1 MAGRQ
6 FISFAALAAIL
17 GGTTGYI
24 LSNSTPGHD
33 SPLSA
38 YAAET
43 TTMPKPAMSPKQ
55 KVSDISDVSDEIAAV
70 PETTPDLEGSEKN
83 SEISARQD
91 TVVLEKGSNLMAVL
105 TGAGLE
111 RSVAYNAIEAL
122 RDVYNP
128 RKLRAGQEFDLV
140 YASETNGDTGDLL
153 DTLRFQPDAETIVS
167 VSRTDDGFSAST
179 DKVELSS
186 SPSVASGTIDQS
198 LFMAAEKNGM
208 PIPVLMEMIKL
219 YSYDVDFQ
227 RDIQPGDSFEVMYD
241 DMKDPKGNLVRH
253 GDITY
258 ASMTIRG
265 QKYRLYSYT
274 DSDGNQD
281 FYNEKGESFRRALMR
296 TPINGA
302 RLSSGFGM
310 RKHPVLG
317 YSRMHKGV
325 DFAAPTGTPIFA
337 AGNGTIERIGKVG
350 GYGNYIRLRHN
361 STYETAYGHMSRFA
375 KGLHTGSRVKQ
386 GDIIGYVGM
395 TGTAT
400 GPHLHFEI
408 LKAEHQVNPINVKM
422 PSGRTLAGKEL
433 DRFHATSEQLQK
445 QYAQLAIEGAKVA
458 SAD

>member
-6 FISFAALAAIL
+6 IVSFAALAAII

-24 LSNSTPGHD
+24 LSDAQQGHH

-43 TTMPKPAMSPKQ
+43 TTMPKPAMSPKHQ
-55 KVSDISDVSDEIAAV
+55 TTREIASVAETV
-70 PETTPDLEGSEKN
+70 PVDEGSQKN
-83 SEISARQD
+83 SDNSSRQD

-111 RSVAYNAIEAL
+111 RSVAFEAIEAL

-140 YASETNGDTGDLL
+140 YASEISGDTGDLL

-179 DKVELSS
+179 DKVELVS
-186 SPSVASGTIDQS
+186 SPNATSGTIDQS

-208 PIPVLMEMIKL
+208 PLSVLMEMIKL

-241 DMKDPKGNLVRH
+241 DMKNPKGDLVRH
-253 GDITY
+253 GDIVY
-258 ASMTIRG
+258 ASMNIRG
-265 QKYRLYSYT
+265 TDYRLYSYT

-296 TPINGA
+296 TPVNGA

-310 RKHPVLG
+310 RKHPILG
-317 YSRMHKGV
+317 YSRMHQGV

-361 STYETAYGHMSRFA
+361 STYETAYGHMARFA

-386 GDIIGYVGM
+386 GDVIGYVGM
-395 TGTAT
+395 TGSAT

-408 LKAEHQVNPINVKM
+408 LKAAHQVNPISVKM
-422 PSGRTLAGKEL
+422 PSGRTLTGKEL
-433 DRFHATSEQLQK
+433 DRFRNNSEQLQK
-445 QYAQLAIEGAKVA
+445 QYAQLSIEGAKVA

>member
-6 FISFAALAAIL
+6 IVSLAALAAII

-24 LSNSTPGHD
+24 LSDPQQGHHG
-33 SPLSA
+33 PLSA
-38 YAAET
+38 YAAESA
-43 TTMPKPAMSPKQ
+43 TMPKPAMSPKHQ
-55 KVSDISDVSDEIAAV
+55 ALNEVASVA
-70 PETTPDLEGSEKN
+70 ETTHAVEGSLQDQNN
-83 SEISARQD
+83 SSRQD

-111 RSVAYNAIEAL
+111 RSVAFEAIEAL

-140 YASETNGDTGDLL
+140 YASEISGDTGDLL

-179 DKVELSS
+179 DKVELVS
-186 SPSVASGTIDQS
+186 SPNATSGTIDQS

-208 PIPVLMEMIKL
+208 PLSVLMEMIKL

-241 DMKDPKGNLVRH
+241 DMKNTKGDLVRH
-253 GDITY
+253 GDIVY
-258 ASMTIRG
+258 ASMSIRG
-265 QKYRLYSYT
+265 TDYRLYSYT

-296 TPINGA
+296 TPINGS

-310 RKHPVLG
+310 RKHPILG
-317 YSRMHKGV
+317 YSRMHQGV

-386 GDIIGYVGM
+386 GDVIGYVGM
-395 TGTAT
+395 SGSAT

-408 LKAEHQVNPINVKM
+408 LKSAHQVNPISVKM
-422 PSGRTLAGKEL
+422 PSGRTLTGKEL
-433 DRFHATSEQLQK
+433 DRFRNSSEKLQK
-445 QYAQLAIEGAKVA
+445 QYAELAIEGAKVA

>member
-6 FISFAALAAIL
+6 IVSFAALAAII

-24 LSNSTPGHD
+24 LSDTQQGHH

-38 YAAET
+38 YAAEV
-43 TTMPKPAMSPKQ
+43 TTMPKPALSPKHHLV
-55 KVSDISDVSDEIAAV
+55 KEIASVASTAQV
-70 PETTPDLEGSEKN
+70 IEGSQKN
-83 SEISARQD
+83 LDNSSRQD

-111 RSVAYNAIEAL
+111 RSVAFEAIEAL

-140 YASETNGDTGDLL
+140 YASEISGDTGDLL

-179 DKVELSS
+179 DKVELVN
-186 SPSVASGTIDQS
+186 SPNATSGTIDQS

-208 PIPVLMEMIKL
+208 PLSVLMEMIKL

-241 DMKDPKGNLVRH
+241 DMKNTKGDLVRH
-253 GDITY
+253 GDIVY
-258 ASMTIRG
+258 ASMNIRG
-265 QKYRLYSYT
+265 TDYRLYSYT

-296 TPINGA
+296 TPINGS

-310 RKHPVLG
+310 RKHPILG
-317 YSRMHKGV
+317 YSRMHQGV

-337 AGNGTIERIGKVG
+337 AGNGTIERIGKAG

-386 GDIIGYVGM
+386 GDVIGYVGM
-395 TGTAT
+395 SGTAT

-408 LKAEHQVNPINVKM
+408 LKAAHQVNPISVKM
-422 PSGRTLAGKEL
+422 PSGRTLTGKEL
-433 DRFHATSEQLQK
+433 DRFRNNSELLQK
-445 QYAQLAIEGAKVA
+445 QYAELSIEGAKVA

>member
-24 LSNSTPGHD
+24 LSDSQPGHE

-38 YAAET
+38 HAAET
-43 TTMPKPAMSPKQ
+43 ETMPKPVMSPKQ
-55 KVSDISDVSDEIAAV
+55 KVSQVSDVSDEIASV
-70 PETTPDLEGSEKN
+70 PETTPDLEGSNKN
-83 SEISARQD
+83 SEISSRQD
-91 TVVLEKGSNLMAVL
+91 TVVLKKGSNLMAVL

-111 RSVAYNAIEAL
+111 RSVAYNAVEAL

-140 YASETNGDTGDLL
+140 YASEANGETGDLL
-153 DTLRFQPDAETIVS
+153 DSLRFQPDAETIVS
-167 VSRTDDGFSAST
+167 VSRTQDGFSAST
-179 DKVELSS
+179 DKLELSS
-186 SPSVASGTIDQS
+186 SPNVASGTIDQS
-198 LFMAAEKNGM
+198 LFLAAEKNGM
-208 PIPVLMEMIKL
+208 PISVLMEMIKL

-241 DMKDPKGNLVRH
+241 DMKNDKGELVRH
-253 GDITY
+253 GNITY

-265 QKYRLYSYT
+265 KKYNLYSYT
-274 DSDGNQD
+274 DSKGNQD

-310 RKHPVLG
+310 RKHPILG

-337 AGNGTIERIGKVG
+337 AGNGTVERIGKVG

-386 GDIIGYVGM
+386 GDVIGYVGM
-395 TGTAT
+395 SGTAT

-408 LKAEHQVNPINVKM
+408 LKAAHQVNPISVKM

-433 DRFHATSEQLQK
+433 DRFHTTSEQLQK
-445 QYAQLAIEGAKVA
+445 QYAQLAIDGAKVA